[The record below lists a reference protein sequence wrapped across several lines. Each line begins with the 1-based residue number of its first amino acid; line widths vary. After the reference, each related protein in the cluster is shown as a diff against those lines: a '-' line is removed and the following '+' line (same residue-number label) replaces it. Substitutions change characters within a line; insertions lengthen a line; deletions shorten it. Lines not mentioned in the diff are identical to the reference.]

1 MRFAI
6 AAAGTGGHIFP
17 GLAVAEHLVAAGVGR
32 EHVLF
37 IGGDRMEVD
46 LVPKEGYP
54 LLRIR
59 IHGLERRLSAR
70 NLRIPQLVWKATRTV
85 ARELRRREVGAVLC
99 MGSYVTV
106 PVAIA
111 ARQAGV
117 PLYIHEQNAGAGLAN
132 RLAGRWADRSLVSF
146 PGTRGLAGEVVG
158 YPLRSS
164 LTTLDKAAVRPHA
177 LERYR
182 LESGPDTVGVMG
194 GSLGAGSINEA
205 VTALSA
211 RWKGAPIQIVHL
223 AGARNRAQVSTAGD
237 SSSVTRRGLGFEDRM
252 DLFYGVSDVVLSRA
266 GGSMMEAAV
275 TGTPSVLVPGSFAGR
290 HQLANARAMAETGA
304 AVLVEEAG
312 LGSVGGI
319 LEDLLADPDRRDRMR
334 RAAIDAARP
343 GAAATIATMM
353 MDGADVAAR

>member
-1 MRFAI
+1 MTFAI

-17 GLAVAEHLVAAGVGR
+17 GLAVAEQLVTSGVGR
-32 EHVLF
+32 EQVLF

-46 LVPKEGYP
+46 LIPKEGYP

-59 IHGLERRLSAR
+59 IHGLERRLSVR
-70 NLRIPQLVWKATRTV
+70 NLRIPQLVREAARTV
-85 ARELRRREVGAVLC
+85 ARELRERRVGAVLC

-111 ARQAGV
+111 ARRTRV

-158 YPLRSS
+158 YPLRSA
-164 LTTLDKAAVRPHA
+164 LTKLDKATARPQA
-177 LERYR
+177 LARYG
-182 LESGPDTVGVMG
+182 LESGLETVGVMG

-205 VTALSA
+205 VTAFA
-211 RWKGAPIQIVHL
+211 AGWKGAPIQIVHL

-237 SSSVTRRGLGFEDRM
+237 SPSVTRRVLGFEDRM
-252 DLFYGVSDVVLSRA
+252 DLFYGVSDVVIARA

-290 HQLANARAMAETGA
+290 HQLGNARTMVEAGA
-304 AVLVEEAG
+304 AVLVEESG
-312 LGSVGGI
+312 LGSLGGI
-319 LEDLLADPDRRDRMR
+319 LEDLLADPEGRDRMH
-334 RAAIDAARP
+334 RAGIDAASP

>member
-17 GLAVAEHLVAAGVGR
+17 GLAVAEQLVASGVGR

-54 LLRIR
+54 LLRLR
-59 IHGLERRLSAR
+59 IHGLERRLSVR
-70 NLRIPQLVWKATRTV
+70 NLRIPRLVWEAARIV
-85 ARELRRREVGAVLC
+85 ARELRERRVGAVLC

-111 ARQAGV
+111 ARRTGV

-132 RLAGRWADRSLVSF
+132 RLAGRWADRCLVSF

-158 YPLRSS
+158 YPLRSA
-164 LTTLDKAAVRPHA
+164 LTTLDRATVRPQA
-177 LERYR
+177 LARYG
-182 LESGPDTVGVMG
+182 LESDLDTVGVMG

-205 VTALSA
+205 VAAMSA
-211 RWKGAPIQIVHL
+211 SWNGGPLQIVHL
-223 AGARNRAQVSTAGD
+223 VGARNQVSTAGD
-237 SSSVTRRGLGFEDRM
+237 SPSVARRMLGFEDRM
-252 DLFYGVSDVVLSRA
+252 DLFYGVSDLVVARA
-266 GGSMMEAAV
+266 GGGLMEAAV
-275 TGTPSVLVPGSFAGR
+275 TGTPSVLVPGPFAGR
-290 HQLANARAMAETGA
+290 HQLTNARAMVEAGA

-312 LGSVGGI
+312 LGSMGGI
-319 LEDLLADPDRRDRMR
+319 LEDLLADPERRDRMR
-334 RAAIDAARP
+334 RAAIDAASP

>member
-17 GLAVAEHLVAAGVGR
+17 GLAVAEQLVAAGVDR

-37 IGGDRMEVD
+37 IGGDRMEVA

-54 LLRIR
+54 LLRVR
-59 IHGLERRLSAR
+59 IHGLERRISLR
-70 NLRIPQLVWKATRTV
+70 NLRIPRLVWEAARTV
-85 ARELRRREVGAVLC
+85 AREFREHKVGAVLC

-111 ARQAGV
+111 ARRTGV

-146 PGTRGLAGEVVG
+146 PDTRGLAGEVVG
-158 YPLRSS
+158 YPLRSA
-164 LTTLDKAAVRPHA
+164 LTTLDKASVRPRA
-177 LERYR
+177 LGRYG
-182 LESGPDTVGVMG
+182 LVSGVHTVGVMG

-211 RWKGAPIQIVHL
+211 NWKGEPIQIVHL
-223 AGARNRAQVSTAGD
+223 AGERNEDQVSTAGD
-237 SSSVTRRGLGFEDRM
+237 SPAVTRRVLGFEDRM

-266 GGSMMEAAV
+266 GGGMMEAAV

-290 HQLANARAMAETGA
+290 HQLANARAMVETGA
-304 AVLVEEAG
+304 AVLVEEVG
-312 LGSVGGI
+312 LGSVGGL
-319 LEDLLADPDRRDRMR
+319 LEDLLADPERRHRMR